1 MGPYPSMSSCA
12 IAPDFPYRARG
23 AGLLVG
29 AAGRARRW
37 SSPCGRVLVWLAV
50 LVASWGLMGC
60 GSLPKDVD
68 RPVSHALAEGVS
80 TPLGDLA
87 QARRSA
93 SARPGDSGFALIDS
107 ANKAYA
113 SRLALTQ
120 GAARTLDIQS
130 YAIHADPS
138 SAELLREM
146 RVAAARG
153 VRVRIL
159 LDDFHATGRN
169 AVIMRMAFVPNVEM
183 RMYNPLPGG
192 RGSGVLRALGALHDF
207 TRIQHRMHNK
217 LFIADNAWGITGGRN
232 LGDAYFGTAEGSNF
246 IDLDMLAAG
255 PVVRDMSASFDR
267 YWNSPL
273 AYPVQSLITRE
284 ELQVMRDQYGSA
296 ASGSPAPT
304 NHGAADVRPAA
315 PAAVAKAPPALP
327 PLDLQQLPLVWAA
340 GALLADKP
348 LKLLPESSDDGTQD
362 TVVDGMLGLMKSA
375 QRDVL
380 IVSPYFVPGA
390 AMMRL
395 FADLRRRDVRVRVL
409 TNSLSSNDAPLAH
422 VGYARYRDDLLKIG
436 VELHEMRA
444 LHRGRLDRTMLGS
457 GDGGSKASL
466 HAKLFIIDG
475 RIISIG
481 SMNLDLRSQ
490 LQNTEVAL
498 VVRSRTL
505 SGEAARQVDDT
516 LDAAPGGSSGRQRAG
531 CAGAHRRARRFKT
544 PPASPMRACR
554 CG

>member
-1 MGPYPSMSSCA
+1 MAEHPIGQLMSAC
-12 IAPDFPYRARG
+12 RRG
-23 AGLLVG
+23 LA
-29 AAGRARRW
+29 
-37 SSPCGRVLVWLAV
+37 WLAIV
-50 LVASWGLMGC
+50 AASWALLGC
-60 GSLPKDVD
+60 GSLPKDVE
-68 RPVSHALAEGVS
+68 RPVSSALAAGVS
-80 TPLGDLA
+80 TPLGELA
-87 QARRSA
+87 RSRRSA
-93 SARPGDSGFALIDS
+93 TARPGDSGFALIDS

-120 GAARTLDIQS
+120 GATRTLDVQS
-130 YAIHADPS
+130 YAIHADSS

-169 AVIMRMAFVPNVEM
+169 AVILRMAFVPNVEM

-246 IDLDMLAAG
+246 IDLDVLAAG

-296 ASGSPAPT
+296 ASGTPT
-304 NHGAADVRPAA
+304 PMSHGAADVRPSA
-315 PAAVAKAPPALP
+315 PTVVKASPASP
-327 PLDLQQLPLVWAA
+327 PLDLRQLPLVWAA
-340 GALLADKP
+340 GALLVDKP
-348 LKLLPESSDDGTQD
+348 LKLLPEISDDGTQD

-390 AMMRL
+390 AMMRV

-516 LDAAPGGSSGRQRAG
+516 LDDGAWRLERSPEGRLRWRAPP
-531 CAGAHRRARRFKT
+531 GAPFEDAT
-544 PPASPMRACR
+544 SEPDASLPLRLMLMILGPFAPDELL
-554 CG
+554 